1 MIAALAIALAVA
13 IIVVVWQAA
22 RMARLTRE
30 LDAANVRAVGIQGEL
45 LSTQEQLKSTEIA
58 RDDASGR
65 IQAAEKR
72 AEEAETARRSAEK
85 QLSSAFADVGA
96 ATSRAQAAEIAAEA
110 AQSAASTARAALVD
124 AGWGHGPGPGTLW
137 SLELARSERTWRNSV
152 ATDPSSAFEPG
163 SDRLRAAI
171 ETDLAAAR
179 EDAGVDVDLVWE
191 LVGEIEALAAL
202 AVLRVAQE
210 LVAGAVPLADEAQLV
225 VEPDDTDVIVRV
237 AERDGS
243 PGRFAG
249 LAVTSDDPGLL
260 AVAGGLRVVG
270 AMHRPQH

>member
-1 MIAALAIALAVA
+1 MIAALAIALAVT

-22 RMARLTRE
+22 RMTRLTRE
-30 LDAANVRAVGIQGEL
+30 LDAANARAVGIQGEL
-45 LSTQEQLKSTEIA
+45 LGTQEQLTSVEIA

-65 IQAAEKR
+65 IDSAVAR
-72 AEEAETARRSAEK
+72 ATEAEAARRNAESSLSAAYAE
-85 QLSSAFADVGA
+85 VGA

-110 AQSAASTARAALVD
+110 AQAAATTARAALVD

-152 ATDPSSAFEPG
+152 ATDPGSVFEPG
-163 SDRLRAAI
+163 SDRLRTAI

-179 EDAGVDVDLVWE
+179 EEAGVDIRLVWE
-191 LVGEIEALAAL
+191 LVDEIEALAAL

-225 VEPDDTDVIVRV
+225 VEPDDDDVIVRI

-243 PGRFAG
+243 AGRFSE
-249 LAVTSDDPGLL
+249 LAVTSDDAGLL

-270 AMHRPQH
+270 AVQRPQH

>member
-1 MIAALAIALAVA
+1 MIAVLAILLAVV

-22 RMARLTRE
+22 RMGRLTRE
-30 LDAANVRAVGIQGEL
+30 LDAANARAVGIQGEL
-45 LSTQEQLKSTEIA
+45 LSTQEQIKSIEVA
-58 RDDASGR
+58 RDDATAR
-65 IQAAEKR
+65 IHAAEKR
-72 AEEAETARRSAEK
+72 ADDAEASRRSAET

-110 AQSAASTARAALVD
+110 AQSAATTARAALVD

-152 ATDPSSAFEPG
+152 ASDPDSTFEPG
-163 SDRLRAAI
+163 SDRLRTAI

-179 EDAGVDVDLVWE
+179 EEAGVDIALVWE
-191 LVGEIEALAAL
+191 LVDEIEALSAL

-225 VEPDDTDVIVRV
+225 VEPDDDDVIVRV

-249 LAVTSDDPGLL
+249 LAVASDDRGLL

-270 AMHRPQH
+270 AMHRTQH

>member
-1 MIAALAIALAVA
+1 MIPALAIALAVA
-13 IIVVVWQAA
+13 VIVVVWQAA

-30 LDAANVRAVGIQGEL
+30 LDAANARAVGIQGEL
-45 LSTQEQLKSTEIA
+45 LGTQEQLRSTEVA
-58 RDDASGR
+58 RDDATGR
-65 IQAAEKR
+65 IEAAEKR
-72 AEEAETARRSAEK
+72 AADAEVSRVHAEGELSTAYAE
-85 QLSSAFADVGA
+85 VGA

-110 AQSAASTARAALVD
+110 AQSAASTARAQLVD

-137 SLELARSERTWRNSV
+137 SLELARTARTWRNSV
-152 ATDPSSAFEPG
+152 ATDPGVAFEPG
-163 SDRLRAAI
+163 TDRLRTAI

-179 EDAGVDVDLVWE
+179 EEAGVDIALVWE
-191 LVGEIEALAAL
+191 LVDEIEALAAL

-237 AERDGS
+237 SERDGT
-243 PGRFAG
+243 PGRFAE
-249 LAVTSDDPGLL
+249 LAVQPDDTGLL

-270 AMHRPQH
+270 AMHRIQD